1 MKPASKHSIG
11 KMSREVTRE
20 GYAKRNTL
28 ACSRGL
34 FRPPFTISPEYFSR
48 LKKNRRQ
55 WLYKVKMGGEGVNNV
70 HYGLCE
76 NGEFDIRIARSQAR
90 SSQNSNRQ
98 P

>member
-1 MKPASKHSIG
+1 MRDIQKKA
-11 KMSREVTRE
+11 REIE
-20 GYAKRNTL
+20 DSGYAKL
-28 ACSRGL
+28 W
-34 FRPPFTISPEYFSR
+34 E
-48 LKKNRRQ
+48 
-55 WLYKVKMGGEGVNNV
+55 GGGVNKV

>member
-1 MKPASKHSIG
+1 M
-11 KMSREVTRE
+11 
-20 GYAKRNTL
+20 
-28 ACSRGL
+28 
-34 FRPPFTISPEYFSR
+34 
-48 LKKNRRQ
+48 
-55 WLYKVKMGGEGVNNV
+55 VNNV

>member
-1 MKPASKHSIG
+1 MTSKKRLEKSKTVVMQSYGGGGG
-11 KMSREVTRE
+11 KQ
-20 GYAKRNTL
+20 G
-28 ACSRGL
+28 
-34 FRPPFTISPEYFSR
+34 
-48 LKKNRRQ
+48 
-55 WLYKVKMGGEGVNNV
+55 V